1 MKPSIVCNHI
11 GLIFFGSS
19 SILHKMKSFQAVMTF
34 ICAICFL
41 ALTPNVFAHTYS
53 LASVDGIDFEAYT
66 HGGALYFQ
74 IDTDTPDDVE
84 TITIL
89 SNDVPAAVIP
99 TTTLL
104 KDQQAYDFEG
114 TASLSGNITTPQ
126 LNEQWAQSGNTT
138 LAVLEP
144 TFDGNTTTLMVN
156 AVGDGIVSL
165 AFQMTDGTV
174 KVAEVSLKPKEE
186 IPYTPGAPPM
196 DHSAHGGNT
205 TSEGKADEDIDHSAH
220 SAEEHAQYL
229 EEEAT
234 KAAQGVENTV
244 SEVVGNGSTR
254 GSVFFATVFGAVLLS
269 II

>member
-1 MKPSIVCNHI
+1 
-11 GLIFFGSS
+11 
-19 SILHKMKSFQAVMTF
+19 MKSSQAAMTF
-34 ICAICFL
+34 IWAICFL

-53 LASVDGIDFEAYT
+53 LASVDDIDFEAYT

-74 IDTDTPDDVE
+74 VDTDTPDDVE

-114 TASLSGNITTPQ
+114 SASLSGNITTPQ
-126 LNEQWAQSGNTT
+126 LNEQWTQSGNAT

-144 TFDGNTTTLMVN
+144 TFDGNTTTLMVH

-186 IPYTPGAPPM
+186 IPHTPGAPSM
-196 DHSAHGGNT
+196 DHSAHGGSTN
-205 TSEGKADEDIDHSAH
+205 SEGKADGDIDHSAH

-244 SEVVGNGSTR
+244 SQVVGNSSSR
-254 GSVFFATVFGAVLLS
+254 GSVVFATVFGAILLS
-269 II
+269 ITI